1 MKDDKVG
8 AIQRA
13 VAVIGAVGA
22 ISGAAACGGETNSH
36 NAVAPPAEQE
46 TCENPAENGTA
57 AAAPSDPKAPNA
69 PADPAQKDKVLRVT
83 GTCTR
88 STVPARSTSIH
99 IGGGGG

>member
-46 TCENPAENGTA
+46 TCENPAEKWNRGGGAERSEGTERA
-57 AAAPSDPKAPNA
+57 SRSGAERQSAPGDRDVHALHGA
-69 PADPAQKDKVLRVT
+69 
-83 GTCTR
+83 
-88 STVPARSTSIH
+88 ARSTSIH